1 MLDFLFS
8 PLLVLEPVLAIT
20 IFAVVILILINLCY
34 RFLVNQQASKQIKE
48 KVKELN
54 KQMKEEQKKGNK
66 DRVNELMKEIMVEQN
81 KIMRTTMKPMLASF
95 VIVILF
101 LPSLSSN
108 YVDHTA
114 VLTQNTGNTT
124 IANELYLIQLENDKV
139 NVIKGG
145 VTVFSFTS
153 AIKEKIGNNE
163 YLISHE
169 KQGCMLFF
177 CHPEQIKFSQ
187 IVAETPV
194 PVPVF
199 PSMNSIIVFNKKEF
213 GWLGWYFLISTP
225 FAILIRKMLKIST

>member
-1 MLDFLFS
+1 MLEFLFS
-8 PLLVLEPVLAIT
+8 PLLVLEPVLAVT

-34 RFLVNQQASKQIKE
+34 RFLVNQQESKQIKE

-66 DRVNELMKEIMVEQN
+66 DRVNELMKETMIGQN
-81 KIMRTTMKPMLASF
+81 KLMRMTMKPMLVSF
-95 VIVILF
+95 VLVILF

-108 YVDHTA
+108 YADHIA
-114 VLTQNTGNTT
+114 AIEQNTGNIT
-124 IANELYLIQLENDKV
+124 IDNELYLIHLENDKV
-139 NVIKGG
+139 NVTKGG
-145 VTVFSFTS
+145 LTVFSFTS
-153 AIKEKIGNNE
+153 AITEKIGNNE

-177 CHPEQIKFSQ
+177 CNQERIKFSR
-187 IVAETPV
+187 IIAKTPV

-199 PSMNSIIVFNKKEF
+199 PSMSSIITVNKKEF
-213 GWLGWYFLISTP
+213 GWLGWYFLISIP